1 MLGLFLWTFAKM
13 LGQHVSGEGAWRN
26 ALQQIQPDAVAW
38 IREEALDPSLVSEY
52 RDAFHALGIPVRLE
66 TELTGGEALKAWSV
80 LPSLLDMFESSGLTR
95 RSVVITT
102 GGGALSDAVAFAASV
117 WKRGMPV
124 AHIPTTTLAAVDA
137 AWGGKTG
144 MNWGAVKNQ
153 VGTFHPPTFVHV
165 DSRWMK
171 TLSPREFQAGLAEA
185 AKHAMIDAL
194 VDLTATPSY
203 ADLIQGS
210 GSSVDAWNT
219 WLAESAAVK
228 MRVVAQDPEEVGLR
242 SVLNLGHTVG
252 HALES
257 ACLSTSSPLLHGEA
271 VAVGLAFALWEAEHP
286 ALCEEQLTQDAAQ
299 EAAAFRAWLNHQ
311 IPVSRTD
318 WPAAGVLWAF
328 MMQDKKNVGNEVRD
342 VAWRGTGTL
351 IWPASWKK
359 GAFEA
364 TWNDFLRCWN
374 ESSPPSDR

>member
-1 MLGLFLWTFAKM
+1 MLGLFLWTFAMM
-13 LGQHVSGEGAWRN
+13 LGKHVSGEGAWRN

-38 IREEALDPSLVSEY
+38 IREEALDSSLVSEY
-52 RDAFHALGIPVRLE
+52 RYALHALGLHVSLE
-66 TELTGGEALKAWSV
+66 TELTGGEALKRWDV
-80 LPSLLDMFESSGLTR
+80 LPSLFEMFESSGLTR

-102 GGGALSDAVAFAASV
+102 GGGALSDAVGFAASV
-117 WKRGMPV
+117 WKRGMSV

-144 MNWGAVKNQ
+144 MNWGEVKNQ
-153 VGTFHPPTFVHV
+153 VGTFHPPSFVHV

-185 AKHAMIDAL
+185 AKHAMIDANVNL
-194 VDLTATPSY
+194 SPTPSY

-228 MRVVAQDPEEVGLR
+228 MRVVAQDPEELGLR

-271 VAVGLAFALWEAEHP
+271 VAVGLAFALWEAQHP
-286 ALCEEQLTQDAAQ
+286 ALSEEQLTQDASQ
-299 EAAAFRAWLNHQ
+299 EAAAFRDWLNLHV
-311 IPVSRTD
+311 PVFRPD
-318 WPAAGVLWAF
+318 WPEAEVLWAF
-328 MMQDKKNVGNEVRD
+328 MTQDKKNVGSEVRD

-351 IWPASWKK
+351 IWPVSWKK
-359 GAFEA
+359 AAFEA
-364 TWNDFLRCWN
+364 TWNKFLRC
-374 ESSPPSDR
+374 

>member
-1 MLGLFLWTFAKM
+1 MLRQQAID
-13 LGQHVSGEGAWRN
+13 ADWRN
-26 ALQQIQPDAVAW
+26 TLLQIQPDGVAW
-38 IREEALDPSLVSEY
+38 IREDTLDVALVSEY
-52 RDAFHALGIPVRLE
+52 REALHALGIPVKLE
-66 TELTGGEALKAWSV
+66 SQLTGGEALKTWEV
-80 LPSLLDMFESSGLTR
+80 LPTLLDMFESSGLSR
-95 RSVVITT
+95 RSLVMTT

-242 SVLNLGHTVG
+242 SILNLGHTVG

-257 ACLSTSSPLLHGEA
+257 ACMSSTTPLLHGEA

-299 EAAAFRAWLNHQ
+299 EAAAFRAWLHHH
-311 IPVSRTD
+311 IPVSRSA
-318 WPAAGVLWAF
+318 WPEAEELWAY
-328 MMQDKKNVGNEVRD
+328 MVQDKKNIGNEVRD
-342 VAWRGTGTL
+342 VAWRGTGKL

-359 GAFEA
+359 AAFEA
-364 TWNDFLRCWN
+364 TWNNFLRCWF
-374 ESSPPSDR
+374 EPSPPSDR

>member
-374 ESSPPSDR
+374 ESSHPSD